1 VLALEVIQRA
11 QSETLRSGGVAIP
24 TWDKLAADL
33 DLTTKTF
40 ALSGRTGVTV
50 PPDSILEFDDDSGEL
65 ALNEVTSGTSVQVY
79 ERGYMESSPAT
90 HTAGTRVI
98 VNNPYNKVVLLN
110 HLKAVVAQLYGFGL
124 YRPRSSTALTY
135 NAITPIELP
144 ADARDTY
151 AHMWVNRSGSGTLGY
166 LKLRKGSEFDVLYDF
181 SPIKVQFFGGGQQGF
196 PLVIPYKADYGAVTS
211 LSSDLDALG
220 IPSSLQPQLAYA
232 VASMALMGKEAPN
245 VEAESIRRAQA
256 NANVPVGSRLS
267 VGNALWQRFL
277 NAIALERSRLLES
290 NPPTITY
297 DRSA

>member
-11 QSETLRSGGVAIP
+11 QSETLRSGGVSIP
-24 TWDKLAADL
+24 VWDKLAADL

-79 ERGYMESSPAT
+79 ERGYMESTAAE
-90 HTAGTRVI
+90 HDAGTRVI

-110 HLKAVVAQLYGFGL
+110 HLKAVVAQLYGYGL
-124 YRPRSSTALTY
+124 YRPRTSTSLTY
-135 NAITPIELP
+135 DMVTPITLP
-144 ADARDTY
+144 SDARDTY
-151 AHMWVNRSGSGTLGY
+151 AHMWVLDTTSYT
-166 LKLRKGSEFDVLYDF
+166 KLRKGEHFVVLHDF
-181 SPIKVQFFGGGQQGF
+181 TPIKVQFLWGGSQGRA
-196 PLVIPYKADYGAVTS
+196 LTLPYKADYGAVTS
-211 LSSDLDALG
+211 LSSDLDTLG